1 VRHSGSAIT
10 QASARVIESN
20 RSGHACAPE
29 DSAPWASLES
39 TPRSN
44 ICRVPAFVLEA
55 KILKVRSLCAALSTG
70 LRMNPMIVA
79 LWKSVRPIRTPHLA
93 IPASLH

>member
-1 VRHSGSAIT
+1 MRHSGGAIT

-20 RSGHACAPE
+20 RSGHAYPPE
-29 DSAPWASLES
+29 GSAPWASLES

-55 KILKVRSLCAALSTG
+55 KILQVRSLCAALSG
-70 LRMNPMIVA
+70 LRMNPIIVA
-79 LWKSVRPIRTPHLA
+79 LGKAVGPIPTPRLA

>member
-10 QASARVIESN
+10 QASARFIESN
-20 RSGHACAPE
+20 RSGHADPPE
-29 DSAPWASLES
+29 GSAPWASLES

-55 KILKVRSLCAALSTG
+55 KILKVRSLCAAWSTG
-70 LRMNPMIVA
+70 LCMNPMIVA
-79 LWKSVRPIRTPHLA
+79 LWKSVRPIPTPRLA
-93 IPASLH
+93 IPAALH